1 MSDDFNSIRG
11 LLLGLVIGIVLWAL
25 LAWVAFA

>member
-11 LLLGLVIGIVLWAL
+11 LLLGLLLGLALWVLIAW
-25 LAWVAFA
+25 LAFG